1 MDLDD
6 IEELETKVNRLL
18 EKHER
23 VKKQKEATEKLLQQK
38 ESESHQLKGQ
48 LRQYERQRS
57 EARERIE
64 KILGHFSRL
73 DLP

>member
-1 MDLDD
+1 MAIDDL
-6 IEELETKVNRLL
+6 EELESKVNRLL

-23 VKKQKEATEKLLQQK
+23 VKKQKDAAEKLLQQK
-38 ESESHQLKGQ
+38 ETESHHLKGQ

-57 EARERIE
+57 EMREKIS